1 MKGHKDLIGMRM
13 RGIKP
18 ASVCIYDYE
27 FDADWMK
34 WGELPRVTVHKD
46 KIIDIDLRFVV
57 GMTVMIESY
66 NQDRADHLFEKCIN
80 AGASIIAASTYPRPQ
95 DDPYSRV
102 KSETRFYFKDKGG
115 IQ

>member
-1 MKGHKDLIGMRM
+1 MNGAKELLDLRR

-27 FDADWMK
+27 FDTEWLDY
-34 WGELPRVTVHKD
+34 GELPRVTVHKD
-46 KIIDIDLRFVV
+46 KIIDLDLRFVV
-57 GMTVMIESY
+57 GMTVMIEGY
-66 NQDRADHLFEKCIN
+66 NKDRTDHLFERCIN
-80 AGASIIAASTYPRPQ
+80 AGASIIASSTYPSPK